1 MVTLIVA
8 DLVFI
13 ALGENVTVKVVLP
26 KAPIVELGA
35 EVMVKSPALA
45 PVIVIAPIVKSILPE
60 LIIVKVLVAIEEPKS
75 VQFVVVGVIL
85 PLTIVVLFPWIVIP

>member
-26 KAPIVELGA
+26 KAPIVELGGV
-35 EVMVKSPALA
+35 VMVKSPALA
-45 PVIVIAPIVKSILPE
+45 PVIVIAPIVKGILPE
-60 LIIVKVLVAIEEPKS
+60 LIIVKVLVTIEEPKS
-75 VQFVVVGVIL
+75 VQLVVVGVTL